1 MLFFGF
7 MELGSETMLLKE
19 VHLEVHVRGN
29 FLHDV
34 LIIVLLKLIHCIYCV
49 YSVVVLSL
57 DQFLVLIAILFFC
70 GKPVTGPISE
80 C

>member
-19 VHLEVHVRGN
+19 VHLEVHVHGN

-34 LIIVLLKLIHCIYCV
+34 LI
-49 YSVVVLSL
+49 
-57 DQFLVLIAILFFC
+57 
-70 GKPVTGPISE
+70 
-80 C
+80 